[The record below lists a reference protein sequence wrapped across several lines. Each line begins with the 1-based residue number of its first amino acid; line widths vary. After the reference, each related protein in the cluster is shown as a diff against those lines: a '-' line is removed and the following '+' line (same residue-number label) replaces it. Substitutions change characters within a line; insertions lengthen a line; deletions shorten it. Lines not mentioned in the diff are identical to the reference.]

1 MAYYVAFRSSE
12 RLHRTTDGF
21 IQRMREPAPRLEP
34 ATIES
39 IMADFLDQSLAVFF
53 LRPAELVGLSG
64 GMLRGVTLAADTIN
78 KAARLVVSRAAKK
91 LDLAQHRETARY
103 MDQMRRMIP
112 ADDGSEDW
120 YVLFPI
126 EDTLAGRLEQAM
138 ALCEAGQPDQARP
151 ALVEYLHALTDVAL
165 YWYFEQPIKL
175 LGFGPIMRKM
185 ADVALDTTRKATHG
199 VIRKVFADLKG
210 EQVEH
215 ATRYMHSLLR
225 TL

>member
-21 IQRMREPAPRLEP
+21 IRRMGDATPRLEP

-78 KAARLVVSRAAKK
+78 KASRLVISRAAKK
-91 LDLAQHRETARY
+91 LDLAQHREAARY
-103 MDQMRRMIP
+103 MDQMRRVIP
-112 ADDGSEDW
+112 DENGNEAW

-126 EDTLAGRLEQAM
+126 EDTLAGKLEQAL
-138 ALCEAGQPDQARP
+138 ALCEAGQPEQARP

-165 YWYFEQPIKL
+165 YWYFEQPVKL

-185 ADVALDTTRKATHG
+185 ATVALDTTRKATHG
-199 VIRKVFADLKG
+199 VINKVFAGLKD
-210 EQVEH
+210 EQIIH
-215 ATRYMHSLLR
+215 ATRYMHSLLHA
-225 TL
+225 L